1 MAESDTIQTLQETT
15 PESLL
20 EENYQKFIQLLGD
33 SGLTLGDIPTEY
45 VKHSDY
51 AEAKITFQKQE
62 FMENVITIVEKSM
75 GMNILYAIN
84 SDRHRYYEAMAYST
98 TSLLTVITFQS
109 YEYGILKGMTATF
122 FTDYAPMYEMVS
134 RKILSVMTRKGQG
147 KITVKENRNLKKVYK
162 DFFEK
167 ESKK

>member
-1 MAESDTIQTLQETT
+1 MEEIDSIQITQETM
-15 PESLL
+15 PEGLL
-20 EENYQKFIQLLGD
+20 EENYQKFIQLLND
-33 SGLTLGDIPTEY
+33 SRLILDDNPTEY

-51 AEAKITFQKQE
+51 AEVKVTFQKQY
-62 FMENVITIVEKSM
+62 FMENVITIVEKNM

-98 TSLLTVITFQS
+98 TSLLTVIIFQS
-109 YEYGILKGMTATF
+109 YEYGIIKEMTATF

-134 RKILSVMTRKGQG
+134 RKILSVMTRKSQG
-147 KITVKENRNLKKVYK
+147 KITVQENRNLKKVYK

-167 ESKK
+167 QNKK